1 MYDFSVLL
9 QFFISGITVGCVYG
23 LVGIGFAVIYNS
35 TGVANF
41 AQGAFVMLG
50 GMVAYVLYS
59 IAGWPYLLAL
69 VAAIVIV
76 SFVGLGMECSVIRP
90 LRNRNAPAFSL
101 ILATVAI
108 QVILAN
114 VVMRT
119 VDDKPHVL
127 PMFTDGPPIKVL
139 GAAISLQA
147 LWIVG
152 GALVLVYIL
161 SEFYRRTLFGKA
173 MRACAINSEVA
184 QILGIRVEYMMAA
197 SFTLSAAIGA
207 VGGILVTPLQYTAFF
222 VGISYAVSGFIAAI
236 IGGVGNLLGAFVGGI
251 IIGLLQSLSIIFL
264 DSGYKNVVAFSVL
277 LILLMLRPNG
287 LFSSR
292 AME

>member
-23 LVGIGFAVIYNS
+23 LVGIGFAVIYTS

-50 GMVAYVLYS
+50 GMIAYVLYS
-59 IAGWPYLLAL
+59 IVGWPYVPALLA
-69 VAAIVIV
+69 AIAIV
-76 SFVGLGMECSVIRP
+76 SLVGLGMECVVIRP
-90 LRNRNAPAFSL
+90 LRQRNAPAFSL
-101 ILATVAI
+101 ILATVAV
-108 QVILAN
+108 QVIIAN
-114 VVMRT
+114 VTMLT

-127 PMFTDGPPIKVL
+127 PMFTDGSPIKVF
-139 GAAISLQA
+139 GAAVSLQA

-152 GALVLVYIL
+152 GSLMLVYLL
-161 SEFYRRTLFGKA
+161 SEFYRRTMIGKA

-184 QILGIRVEYMMAA
+184 KILGIRVERMMALA
-197 SFTLSAAIGA
+197 FTLSAAIGA
-207 VGGILVTPLQYTAFF
+207 IGGILVTPLQYTAFF

-236 IGGVGNLLGAFVGGI
+236 IGGVGNLLGAFVGGV

-264 DSGYKNVVAFSVL
+264 DSGYKSAVAFTVL
-277 LILLMLRPNG
+277 LILLVLRPNG
-287 LFSSR
+287 LFASR
-292 AME
+292 ATD